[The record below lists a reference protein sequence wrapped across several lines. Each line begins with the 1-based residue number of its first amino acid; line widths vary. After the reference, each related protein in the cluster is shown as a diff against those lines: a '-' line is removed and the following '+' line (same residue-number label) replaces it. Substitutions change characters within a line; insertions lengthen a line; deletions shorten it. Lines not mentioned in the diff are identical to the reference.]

1 MSDSKLDEKD
11 LEILRLLQV
20 NSKMS
25 SKDISKKVGSPIPT
39 IYAKIKRME
48 NMGIIKEY
56 KTVLDSKKL
65 GKGTTAFI
73 FVSFGYHP
81 FGTEKSLDQREIAKK
96 IAKFPEVQELHV
108 ITGDWDMLIKIKAKD
123 VDDAGKFVVDKLRKI
138 EGIEKT
144 LSCMVYDAVKESLD
158 ISL

>member
-11 LEILRLLQV
+11 LEILRLLQE
-20 NSKMS
+20 NYKMS
-25 SKDISKKVGSPIPT
+25 SKDISRKVGSPIPT
-39 IYAKIKRME
+39 VYAKIKRME
-48 NMGIIKEY
+48 NIGIIKEY

-81 FGTEKSLDQREIAKK
+81 FGIEKSLDQREIAKK